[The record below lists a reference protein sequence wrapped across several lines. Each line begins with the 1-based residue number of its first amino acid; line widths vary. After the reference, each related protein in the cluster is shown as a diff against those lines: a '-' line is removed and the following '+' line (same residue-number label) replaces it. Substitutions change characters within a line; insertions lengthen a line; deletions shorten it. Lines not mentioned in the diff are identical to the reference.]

1 MNTKSRIAPPV
12 PQAESPLRH
21 LPLVD
26 LLVDTKTEL
35 LELALRSGLK
45 VFTAMLE
52 EDRNEKNEDQ
62 TTGSLVTEAEDSLH
76 CRTPKRRF
84 APITMRG
91 PTDHHDVDGLIT
103 MRRTS

>member
-1 MNTKSRIAPPV
+1 VDAARPMETTDRFPQVFGKPQRTRFPTAPT
-12 PQAESPLRH
+12 AIIYG
-21 LPLVD
+21 VD
-26 LLVDTKTEL
+26 
-35 LELALRSGLK
+35 G
-45 VFTAMLE
+45 
-52 EDRNEKNEDQ
+52 KNEDQ

-91 PTDHHDVDGLIT
+91 PTDHDDVDWLIT